1 MRHNRGRSSLVLIL
15 FLLIGGVVGD
25 LLGGLAARSLP
36 LLGRPL
42 TFSLAPTTL
51 DVVLLKLTFGVS
63 VSVNLLGLIG
73 LVLAVVLWLRT

>member
-15 FLLIGGVVGD
+15 FLLIGGVIGD
-25 LLGGLAARSLP
+25 LLGGLAARALP

-63 VSVNLLGLIG
+63 ASVNLLGLIG

>member
-25 LLGGLAARSLP
+25 LLGGLAARAVP

-42 TFSLAPTTL
+42 AFSLAPTTV
-51 DVVLLKLTFGVS
+51 DVVLLKLTIGLS
-63 VSVNLLGLIG
+63 ASVNLLGLIG